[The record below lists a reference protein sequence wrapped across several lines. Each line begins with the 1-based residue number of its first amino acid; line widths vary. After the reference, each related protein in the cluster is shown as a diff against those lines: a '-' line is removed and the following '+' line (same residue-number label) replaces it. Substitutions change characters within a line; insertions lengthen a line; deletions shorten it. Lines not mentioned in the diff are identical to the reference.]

1 MSRRDIFFSRVSSQ
15 LKLDDK
21 LPHCGI
27 VLLITP
33 AYVCKKK
40 IIMKHFYYFI
50 IISLCL
56 LGCTKSLDHPG
67 LNDRLEMRVNVYD
80 TLITQ
85 DGIWRYLVSNAEPA
99 GKWKLLNYN
108 DSLWKEGF
116 QEFGYGDSDEITVV
130 ARNNLLVSRTT
141 NITTYFRKRVFIPSE
156 LTIGASEVTFY
167 LHRDDGALVYVN
179 GSEKIRSNMPKGTIK
194 SNTLAISPMEG
205 YVGPL
210 SEKTLYKMSWS
221 ASGFQAGWNE
231 IAVEIHQ
238 CSTQERDM
246 SFSLRV
252 AATQTININQ

>member
-1 MSRRDIFFSRVSSQ
+1 MVIVM
-15 LKLDDK
+15 K
-21 LPHCGI
+21 LP
-27 VLLITP
+27 LYP
-33 AYVCKKK
+33 
-40 IIMKHFYYFI
+40 
-50 IISLCL
+50 
-56 LGCTKSLDHPG
+56 
-67 LNDRLEMRVNVYD
+67 
-80 TLITQ
+80 
-85 DGIWRYLVSNAEPA
+85 
-99 GKWKLLNYN
+99 
-108 DSLWKEGF
+108 
-116 QEFGYGDSDEITVV
+116 EITSWYPGQQTSPPILE
-130 ARNNLLVSRTT
+130 NG
-141 NITTYFRKRVFIPSE
+141 FFIPSE